1 MNTLI
6 KLVFVLMIFP
16 TTLIAQSQL
25 SKKNYN
31 YNIDLLH
38 MSNDEVT
45 VSFAPPKNNLKQG
58 KFIIP
63 KLVPGF
69 YQAMNFGQYVSNLV
83 ATDKNGKKISTER
96 LDQNSW
102 IVHDLQHVKKISY
115 KVADGWDSLEKDT
128 HEAKSAGSMFIKDS
142 VFVINYN
149 SLVGYFE
156 EIKDVPYQIN
166 VTKNKDFYAS
176 SALDYKQKDKNTD
189 IVWAKN
195 YRQLVDSPVL
205 YCVPDTTWL
214 KIGHTEVL
222 VSFYNKKERQYSKKI
237 AHEIENIL
245 KNQQAYLG
253 GTLPV
258 NKYAFLIYY
267 ESSNEQGFMGD
278 GLEHSQ
284 STVCLYRSG
293 SMKFLPN
300 ALNRVASHEFF
311 HIVTP
316 LNIHSGEIQHY
327 DFLNPVMSKHLWLY
341 EGMTEYATI
350 HMPIKQRMVSLEDFE
365 KTLEEKIKGMKE
377 FDDQLSFTEISKN
390 AMARQD
396 QYMNFYEKGPLL
408 GLCLDI
414 RLRELSGGKMGTQD
428 LMLQLMKKYG
438 EGKYFNDDDLF
449 DEITKMTYPEIRT
462 FFNNF
467 IEGTQPVPIKE
478 YLAKVG
484 FTYDENT
491 GKVNLIS
498 SPDSKQLA
506 LRKAWINQ

>member
-6 KLVFVLMIFP
+6 KLFFVIVLLPNVM
-16 TTLIAQSQL
+16 IAQT
-25 SKKNYN
+25 SKKNYE

-38 MSNDEVT
+38 MSNDEVR
-45 VSFAPPKNNLKQG
+45 VSFSPPKNNLKQG

-69 YQAMNFGQYVSNLV
+69 YQAMNFGQYVSDFT
-83 ATDKNGKKISTER
+83 ATDKNGKKIITER
-96 LDQNSW
+96 LDKNSW
-102 IVHDLQHVKKISY
+102 MVHDLSRVKKISY
-115 KVADGWDSLEKDT
+115 QVADGWDSLEKESN
-128 HEAKSAGSMFIKDS
+128 EARSAGSMFIKDS

-156 EIKDVPYQIN
+156 EMKDIPYQITI
-166 VTKNKDFYAS
+166 TKNKDFYAS
-176 SALDYKQKDKNTD
+176 SALDYKQKNKITD
-189 IVWAKN
+189 MVWAKD
-195 YRQLVDSPVL
+195 YRELVDSPVL
-205 YCVPDTTWL
+205 YSVPDTTWL
-214 KIGHTEVL
+214 KIGHTKVL
-222 VSFYNKKERQYSKKI
+222 VSFYNKKERNYSKTI

-267 ESSNEQGFMGD
+267 ESSNENGFLGD
-278 GLEHSQ
+278 GLEHSH

-311 HIVTP
+311 HVVTP

-350 HMPIKQRMVSLEDFE
+350 HMPIKQKMISLEDFE
-365 KTLEEKIKGMKE
+365 KSLEEKIRGMKA
-377 FDDQLSFTEISKN
+377 FDNTLSFTEMSKKS
-390 AMARQD
+390 MERQD
-396 QYMNFYEKGPLL
+396 QYMNFYLKGALL

-414 RLRELSGGKMGTQD
+414 RLRELSNGKMGTQD
-428 LMLQLMKKYG
+428 LMQMLMKKYG
-438 EGKYFNDDDLF
+438 AGKYFNDDDLF
-449 DEITKMTYPEIRT
+449 DEITKMTFPEIRT
-462 FFNNF
+462 FFRDY
-467 IEGTQPVPIKE
+467 IEGTQPIPLKE
-478 YLAKVG
+478 YLEKVG
-484 FTYDENT
+484 FNYDEAT
-491 GKVNLIS
+491 GKVTSLPN
-498 SPDSKQLA
+498 PDVKQLA

>member
-6 KLVFVLMIFP
+6 KLFFVIIIFP
-16 TTLIAQSQL
+16 NIMIAQRT
-25 SKKNYN
+25 KKNYE

-38 MSNDEVT
+38 ISNDEVR
-45 VSFAPPKNNLKQG
+45 VSFSPPKNNFKQG

-69 YQAMNFGQYVSNLV
+69 YQAMNFGQYVSNFT
-83 ATDKNGKKISTER
+83 ATDKNGKKIITER
-96 LDQNSW
+96 LDTNSW
-102 IVHDLQHVKKISY
+102 LVHDLKNVKKISY
-115 KVADGWDSLEKDT
+115 QVADGWDSLDKNT
-128 HEAKSAGSMFIKDS
+128 QEAKSPGTMFKKDS

-156 EIKDVPYQIN
+156 EMKDFPYQIN
-166 VTKNKDFYAS
+166 ITKNKDFYAS
-176 SALDYKQKDKNTD
+176 SALDYQQKNKNTD
-189 IVWAKN
+189 IVWAKD

-222 VSFYNKKERQYSKKI
+222 VSFYNNKERHYSKTI
-237 AHEIENIL
+237 AREIENIL

-253 GTLPV
+253 GRLPV

-267 ESSNEQGFMGD
+267 ESSNENGYLGD
-278 GLEHSQ
+278 GLEHSH

-350 HMPIKQRMVSLEDFE
+350 HMPIKQKMISLEDFE
-365 KTLEEKIKGMKE
+365 KSLEEKIQGMKE
-377 FDDQLSFTEISKN
+377 FDNKLSLTEMSKN
-390 AMARQD
+390 SMERQD
-396 QYMNFYEKGPLL
+396 QYMNFYQKGALI
-408 GLCLDI
+408 GACLDI
-414 RLRELSGGKMGTQD
+414 RLRELSNGKMGTQD
-428 LMLQLMKKYG
+428 LMQMLMKKYG
-438 EGKYFNDDDLF
+438 EGNSFNDDDLF
-449 DEITKMTYPEIRT
+449 DEITKMTYPEIRV
-462 FFNNF
+462 FFKDF
-467 IEGTQPVPIKE
+467 VEGSQPIPLKE
-478 YLAKVG
+478 YLEKAG
-484 FTYDENT
+484 FNYDETTRKITLLPN
-491 GKVNLIS
+491 
-498 SPDSKQLA
+498 PDSKQLA